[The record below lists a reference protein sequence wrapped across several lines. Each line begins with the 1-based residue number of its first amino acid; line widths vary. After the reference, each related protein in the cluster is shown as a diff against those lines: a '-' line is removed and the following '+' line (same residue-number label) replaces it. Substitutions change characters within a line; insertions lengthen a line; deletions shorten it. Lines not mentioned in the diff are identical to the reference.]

1 MSRVHDTPSALLHTP
16 AAPHDPATRHD
27 PAARQDPSPAAPL
40 LEVRDLHVAYRTRRG
55 PVEAVRGI
63 DLSVDRGAVTALVGE
78 SGSGK
83 SSAAQAVIGLLA
95 DNGAVTDG
103 TITLTGAEGR
113 RQELVGLP
121 ERSWRALRG
130 TRIGLIPQD
139 PTSSLDPVRTIG
151 ASVADPLRIHGWHD
165 RARIEQRVLELLDQV
180 GLDDPATRARQYPH
194 ELSGGMRQRV
204 LIAAALALEPELLIA
219 DEPTSAL
226 DVTVQ
231 ATVLDLIDE
240 LREAT
245 GAGVLL
251 ITHDLAVAA
260 DRADSLVVM
269 RAGRVEEAGP
279 TAALLAAPSAD
290 YTRTLLADAPSLRQ
304 VVDRSPRTSAA
315 EEVPLVRV
323 QGLRQE
329 FGGRGGAPFV
339 AVEDLSFDIPRGTT
353 HALVGESGSGKTTT
367 GRAIAGFRRPTAG
380 SIRVG
385 GTEVTELGT
394 GARLRRFRSTV
405 QLVHQNPF
413 GSLDPRQSIAQI
425 LEEPLRN
432 TRRGNRAQR
441 RSAALHHL
449 ELVSLPREVATRRPR
464 ELSGGQ
470 RQRVA
475 IARALILQPEVVVLD
490 EAVSALDVTV
500 QAQILR
506 LLARLQDELGLTYVF
521 ISHDLAVVRQVA
533 DTVSVLRR
541 GVQVEQGAVA
551 QVLED
556 PQHDYTRQ
564 LLAAIPGGGGTRS
577 ARSIDHKELTAS

>member
-1 MSRVHDTPSALLHTP
+1 MSRVHDTPSTLLHTP

-180 GLDDPATRARQYPH
+180 GLHDPATRARQYPH

-564 LLAAIPGGGGTRS
+564 LLAAIPGTGHGIT
-577 ARSIDHKELTAS
+577 HEELTAS

>member
-16 AAPHDPATRHD
+16 ATPHDPATRHD

-103 TITLTGAEGR
+103 TITLTGAEDR

-165 RARIEQRVLELLDQV
+165 RAQIEQRVLELLDQV

-315 EEVPLVRV
+315 EEAPLVRV

-564 LLAAIPGGGGTRS
+564 LLAAIPGTGHGIT
-577 ARSIDHKELTAS
+577 HEELTAS

>member
-1 MSRVHDTPSALLHTP
+1 MSRVHDTPSTLLHTP

-103 TITLTGAEGR
+103 TITLTGAEDR

-260 DRADSLVVM
+260 DRADTLVVM
-269 RAGRVEEAGP
+269 RAGRVEESGP
-279 TAALLAAPSAD
+279 TGQVLAAPSAD
-290 YTRTLLADAPSLRQ
+290 YTRTLLADAPSLRR
-304 VVDRSPRTSAA
+304 VVERAPRLSSTD
-315 EEVPLVRV
+315 ETPLVTV
-323 QGLRQE
+323 HGLRQE
-329 FGGRGGAPFV
+329 FAGRGGRTPFV
-339 AVEDLSFDIPRGTT
+339 AVEDLSFEIPRGTT

-367 GRAIAGFRRPTAG
+367 GRAIAGFRVPTAG
-380 SIRVG
+380 SILVD
-385 GTEVTELGT
+385 GTEVTQLG
-394 GARLRRFRSTV
+394 GKRLREFRSTV

-564 LLAAIPGGGGTRS
+564 LLAAIPGTDLRRAHPPAAGLRAG
-577 ARSIDHKELTAS
+577 

>member
-1 MSRVHDTPSALLHTP
+1 MSRVHDTPSTLLHTP

-95 DNGAVTDG
+95 DNGTVTDG
-103 TITLTGAEGR
+103 TITLTGAEGQ

-180 GLDDPATRARQYPH
+180 GLHDPATRARQYPH

-564 LLAAIPGGGGTRS
+564 LLAAIPGTGHGIT
-577 ARSIDHKELTAS
+577 HEELTAS

>member
-1 MSRVHDTPSALLHTP
+1 MS
-16 AAPHDPATRHD
+16 AP
-27 PAARQDPSPAAPL
+27 PL
-40 LEVRDLHVAYRTRRG
+40 LEITDLSITYRTRRAD
-55 PVEAVRGI
+55 VEAVRGI
-63 DLSVDRGAVTALVGE
+63 DLSVARGQVTALVGQ

-83 SSAAQAVIGLLA
+83 SSAAQAAIGLLP
-95 DNGAVTDG
+95 DNGR
-103 TITLTGAEGR
+103 ITAGSIALTGADGR
-113 RQELVGLP
+113 REELVGLP
-121 ERSWRALRG
+121 EHAWRRLRG

-151 ASVADPLRIHGWHD
+151 ASVAEPLRIHGWRD
-165 RARIEQRVLELLDQV
+165 RDRIAARVHELLEQV
-180 GLDDPATRARQYPH
+180 GLDDPAVRARQHPH

-204 LIAAALALEPELLIA
+204 LIAAALALDPDLLIA

-231 ATVLDLIDE
+231 ATVLDLLDE

-245 GAGVLL
+245 GAGILL

-260 DRADSLVVM
+260 DRADQLTVM
-269 RAGRVEEAGP
+269 RGGRIEESGP
-279 TAALLAAPSAD
+279 TAAVLAQPSSA
-290 YTRTLLADAPSLRQ
+290 YTRTLLSDAPSLRQ
-304 VVDRSPRTSAA
+304 VVERSPRLPVRGQA
-315 EEVPLVRV
+315 PLVQVRA
-323 QGLRQE
+323 LRQE
-329 FGGRGGAPFV
+329 FPRPGREPLI
-339 AVEDLSFDIPRGTT
+339 AVDGISFDIAPGTT

-380 SIRVG
+380 SIEVG
-385 GTEVTELGT
+385 GTEVTALQG
-394 GARLRRFRSTV
+394 GRALRDFRSTA

-413 GSLDPRQSIAQI
+413 GSLDPRQSIGAI

-449 ELVSLPREVATRRPR
+449 ELVSLPPEVADRRPR

-475 IARALILQPEVVVLD
+475 IARALILQPELVVLD

-506 LLARLQDELGLTYVF
+506 LLSRLQHELGLTYLL

-541 GVQVEQGAVA
+541 GRQVEAGPVRR
-551 QVLED
+551 VLED
-556 PQHDYTRQ
+556 PRHEYTRA
-564 LLAAIPGGGGTRS
+564 LLAAITGAGRT
-577 ARSIDHKELTAS
+577 TAAPALPEGAAVP

>member
-1 MSRVHDTPSALLHTP
+1 MSRVHDTPSTLLHTP

-103 TITLTGAEGR
+103 TITLTGAEDR

-165 RARIEQRVLELLDQV
+165 RARIEQRVL
-180 GLDDPATRARQYPH
+180 
-194 ELSGGMRQRV
+194 
-204 LIAAALALEPELLIA
+204 IAAALALEPELLVA

-315 EEVPLVRV
+315 EEAPLVRV

-541 GVQVEQGAVA
+541 GVQVEQASRPGARR
-551 QVLED
+551 
-556 PQHDYTRQ
+556 TRVRPT
-564 LLAAIPGGGGTRS
+564 PGS
-577 ARSIDHKELTAS
+577 C